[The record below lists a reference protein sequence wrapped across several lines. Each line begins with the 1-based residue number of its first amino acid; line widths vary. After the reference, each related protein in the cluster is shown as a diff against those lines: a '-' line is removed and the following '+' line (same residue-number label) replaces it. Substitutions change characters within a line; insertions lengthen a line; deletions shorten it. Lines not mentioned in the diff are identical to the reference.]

1 MKDTKRNSKPTGQDD
16 VIHLGDLLIKVV
28 KMAVIFFLL
37 IVSLR
42 FPLLWVKIP
51 LLVAVLFFGWRWMF
65 AVKKKPKNAT
75 VSTSPRLPDKG
86 FRAEVYNPGRA
97 KLEYYEAAV
106 GQVAK
111 PDHHD
116 VIQLLSAYDAAGEFG
131 KAKALILRLNG
142 QEFSA
147 SEGEELRVLAKN
159 YFPVE
164 MVPTEGGVR
173 FTLV

>member
-1 MKDTKRNSKPTGQDD
+1 MKDTKRNSNSTGQDD
-16 VIHLGDLLIKVV
+16 VINLGEVLIKAA

-42 FPLLWVKIP
+42 FPLIWVKIP
-51 LLVAVLFFGWRWMF
+51 LVVAVLFFGWRWMF
-65 AVKKKPKNAT
+65 RGKKKPKSAGI
-75 VSTSPRLPDKG
+75 STSPRLPDKC
-86 FRAEVYNPGRA
+86 FQAELYNPARA

-106 GQVAK
+106 GRAAK

-116 VIQLLSAYDAAGEFG
+116 VIQLLGTYDAAGEFG

-142 QEFSA
+142 QEFSP

-159 YFPVE
+159 YFPIE
-164 MVPTEGGVR
+164 LVPTEEGVR